1 MRHIIEKMGN
11 PSRSSE
17 EIKGGCTLF
26 FRQGDFSDR
35 DYEIIKDHDITLTAT
50 NKAFLTEMSSEKD
63 NYGFFLLNKTDGN
76 YVIYDF
82 LVSTIDERISEE
94 EYIAQSVCQPL
105 FSRLVMNNAGKDV
118 YVRIS
123 GNIDTEYLRKLNV
136 PDMGQIFNYVA
147 HLICTNE

>member
-1 MRHIIEKMGN
+1 MRHIIEEMGN
-11 PSRSSE
+11 PTRSSE

-26 FRQGDFSDR
+26 FRQGDFSDL

-50 NKAFLTEMSSEKD
+50 NKVFLTEMSSEKD

-82 LVSTIDERISEE
+82 LLSTIDERIAEE

-105 FSRLVMNNAGKDV
+105 FNRLVMNNASKDV
-118 YVRIS
+118 YLRIS

-136 PDMGQIFNYVA
+136 PDMGQICNYVA